1 MMEVRRS
8 KMSNLK
14 VFRID
19 TTEARKNK
27 MSNSK
32 VFRIDTMEVKKKKKS
47 KNRWKYQRKS
57 SKFVLKLL
65 KKMKKDFK
73 INGQP
78 LN

>member
-32 VFRIDTMEVKKKKKS
+32 VLRIDTMEVKKKKKS
-47 KNRWKYQRKS
+47 KNRWKYQT

-73 INGQP
+73 INSHP
-78 LN
+78 IN